1 MKLLGRKLVLAL
13 CCSLLFA
20 GALVRSSR
28 TVAQSQSEEAQESVV
43 SLQVTANDEIAA
55 QNVEAHHVHLN
66 LLRSGKTAHV
76 RLNDPDIEGE
86 NGAVSAPTEQ
96 SPETEPFATA
106 TVPGVS
112 APGFYP
118 ADLSD
123 TGHGN
128 VIKSAFSNNVY
139 VNCSSNLATAGSC
152 WGTPSTFLGRLA
164 SSLFI
169 HITDQ
174 YVGTTTN
181 NRYPLGTGTAILDS
195 KLPQTLGLGDIS
207 MLVHTAAR
215 AHGSGYD
222 HIYHI
227 FLRSGVNVCL
237 SSTVCYSPNNLST
250 FMFCAFHGTF
260 QFSDIGHVVYT
271 VEPYQNVRGCAVAQ
285 PSPNGALVDSTSSTL
300 SHELFESITD
310 PDANAWFAQ
319 SSLIEYSAE
328 IGDVCQ
334 TRFGKYGA
342 FLISGRSYAIQPEYS
357 NKYHACS
364 TAP

>member
-1 MKLLGRKLVLAL
+1 MKLLRRKLVFAL
-13 CCSLLFA
+13 CCCLFFA
-20 GALVRSSR
+20 GAFLRLSR
-28 TVAQSQSEEAQESVV
+28 TAAQNGPEAAQESVV
-43 SLQVTANDEIAA
+43 SLQVTVNDEIAA
-55 QNVEAHHVHLN
+55 ENVEAHHTHLH
-66 LLRSGKTAHV
+66 LVSIGKAANV
-76 RLNDPDIEGE
+76 RFNDPDIERVNGE
-86 NGAVSAPTEQ
+86 TSAPEQ
-96 SPETEPFATA
+96 SQEAEPFATA
-106 TVPGVS
+106 TVPGVL

-123 TGHGN
+123 TGASKG
-128 VIKSAFSNNVY
+128 IISAFSNNVY
-139 VNCSSNLATAGSC
+139 VNCSANPATAGSC

-174 YVGTTTN
+174 YVGTTAN
-181 NRYPLGTGTAILDS
+181 NRYPVGTGTAILDS

-207 MLVHTAAR
+207 TLVHTAAS
-215 AHGSGYD
+215 AHGSGYG

-227 FLRSGVNVCL
+227 FLRSGVNVCMPPFG
-237 SSTVCYSPNNLST
+237 CYSPNNPST
-250 FMFCAFHGTF
+250 FTFCAFHGTF
-260 QFSDIGHVVYT
+260 LFGDIGHVVFT

-310 PDANAWFAQ
+310 PDGTEWFAQ
-319 SSLIEYSAE
+319 SSLIEYGKE

-334 TRFGKYGA
+334 SRFGKYGA
-342 FLISGRSYAIQPEYS
+342 FSISGTSYAIQPEYS